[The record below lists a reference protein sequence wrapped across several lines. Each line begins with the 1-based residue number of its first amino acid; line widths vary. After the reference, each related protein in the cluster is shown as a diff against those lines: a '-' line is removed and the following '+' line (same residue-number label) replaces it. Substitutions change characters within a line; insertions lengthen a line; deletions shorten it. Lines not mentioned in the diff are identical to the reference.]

1 MARYFIGQRVRAA
14 RQRKRLFM
22 TRKDL
27 LAGLQTRGLYWP
39 SAVLCKVENDLRP
52 VNYHELMAL
61 SIVLNVNPEWLAG
74 RLAQAK

>member
-39 SAVLCKVENDLRP
+39 AEVLLKVEHDLRP
-52 VNYHELMAL
+52 VSWQELMAL
-61 SIVLNVNPEWLAG
+61 SIVLNVHPAWLSG
-74 RLAQAK
+74 ELAEAR